1 MKLAHTLIWASIAY
15 TAHSTSPNA
24 SIYTSE
30 PPNNRLSLSLTA
42 NAARL
47 LLARR
52 LGLSQYHSIEDVD
65 DTTIRILDEQRGPQ
79 QLAFLTDE
87 NEPRAQNI
95 LVVVEGVEQPEGKLL
110 FGFDKGLEA
119 CNL

>member
-1 MKLAHTLIWASIAY
+1 MKLAHTLTWASIAY
-15 TAHSTSPNA
+15 TTYSISPKA

-52 LGLSQYHSIEDVD
+52 LGLSQYHSLEDAD
-65 DTTIRILDEQRGPQ
+65 DTTIRILDEQKGIQ
-79 QLAFLTDE
+79 QLAFFADE
-87 NEPRAQNI
+87 NEPRPQNI

-110 FGFDKGLEA
+110 FDKGLA
-119 CNL
+119 GFNL